1 MQFGSRLKALRIKP
15 ELLGLL
21 RLKKGVGGRTTHL
34 SRIRVQTLTLPP
46 VLILTLTLCFG
57 FSSAFSAEVERA
69 PELDWR
75 KESLV
80 LGLGLGAQGFGQWK
94 ISSLPKHDPESVS
107 RGDLWAW
114 DRRFAG
120 TYSQSYARFSDVSVT
135 MAWAPA
141 LTVDFLLWKTGK
153 SEAGWMLADGL
164 WLGEASLFASGLNLW
179 VRSWRV
185 HPRPL
190 TFSDQA
196 SFSEKT
202 APEAGGSFYSGH
214 ATQGFLAASFFTES
228 MRIRHRDADW
238 FLPVSLLA
246 YAAAMG
252 AASGRVLAGKHYP
265 SDVIVGATLGTMLGW
280 GMAHYRNRSHQEKS
294 LGNWEGHADEGGWA
308 LRRVWVIR

>member
-1 MQFGSRLKALRIKP
+1 MQFGSRLKVLRINP
-15 ELLGLL
+15 ELLSLL
-21 RLKKGVGGRTTHL
+21 RLKKGSERQIINL
-34 SRIRVQTLTLPP
+34 ERSRIQILTLPL
-46 VLILTLTLCFG
+46 VLALALTLCFG
-57 FSSAFSAEVERA
+57 FSFASSAEVERA

-75 KESLV
+75 KESIV

-94 ISSLPKHDPESVS
+94 ISSLPNHDPESVS
-107 RGDLWAW
+107 RDDLWSL

-120 TYSQSYARFSDVSVT
+120 TYSQSYARLSDVSVT
-135 MAWAPA
+135 MAWVPA

-190 TFSDQA
+190 TFSDHA
-196 SFSEKT
+196 SLSEKT

-228 MRIRHRDADW
+228 MRIRHREAVW
-238 FLPVSLLA
+238 FWPATLVV
-246 YAAAMG
+246 YAAATG
-252 AASGRVLAGKHYP
+252 AASGRVFAGKHYP
-265 SDVIVGATLGTMLGW
+265 SDVIVGAALGTMMGW

-294 LGNWEGHADEGGWA
+294 LGNWDGHADAGGWA